1 MAQTLY
7 PNLATDADARD
18 RVERELLPSLPRV
31 RNERRTLDQSW
42 MRYYKIWAAD
52 RDQQAYH
59 GRSRVY
65 IPVGRQVIEN
75 WVQKLKRDLLAQG
88 QDSLFDIKSLRQSFD
103 ERRNGLKTL
112 FDYFLTKQMRIRR
125 KLTPFLRQLVT
136 YGTSPVALAWH
147 YDERLL
153 PVLRDIEDADGNLT
167 GKVERALETVV
178 QYVGPT
184 FRVCDVFGWY
194 VSPVTCADP
203 WDANLLFEE
212 LLISKARLK
221 EMGKQK
227 IGDDDALGHIF
238 ENVQEALDLDANS
251 AELSD
256 KFQSEQQRLNLKGF
270 NARVDAK
277 DPSRPR
283 DITEVYWR
291 TSLDNGPSS
300 WWRITIAGDR
310 IPLRIQKNP
319 FWHGYPPWL
328 AGKFVEV
335 VNEFYGR
342 GLPEVFDK
350 IQYFLNDI
358 ADQANDALVWSMNPI
373 AIINP
378 YGVQDP
384 TSIRMRP
391 GAKWLAEPDAIRFVE
406 PPKES
411 ATVGFQATAQFMG
424 LVSDVSN
431 STAFS
436 GAGGQQAR
444 GRGRALSTATGAQL
458 VATESLVQVRDVVE
472 NIEDAVFVPMLR
484 RMHSLTMQCMTRPL
498 ILRVAGVDG
507 ASLIEHK
514 ISAAD
519 VVGDFD
525 FEWLGSTQ
533 VQNQQVLAS
542 QLINYLQIA
551 SKIPPQL
558 LAQNGVQI
566 DFGQLLQQIWTYMG
580 LRDSKRIIK
589 PLKPMHSLDPRLEN
603 DLFVVGRGDEAQ
615 VVEGDNDDKH
625 LMVHDEGLVNPKL
638 EGWHR
643 AQLMQHIQQH
653 AVSKIAKE
661 VMQQQQAMAQQQQ
674 QLMGGGNG
682 AGRPPDQGMPV
693 ANPSRPN
700 GTTGLDDLF
709 RSLPRNIQ

>member
-7 PNLATDADARD
+7 PNLATDTEARD
-18 RVERELLPSLPRV
+18 LVETDLIPLLPRI

-42 MRYYKIWAAD
+42 LRYYKIWAAD
-52 RDQQAYH
+52 RDQQAYQ

-88 QDSLFDIKSLRQSFD
+88 QDKLLEIKSLRQSFD

-112 FDYFLTKQMRIRR
+112 FNYFLTKHMRIRR
-125 KLTPFLRQLVT
+125 KLAPFLRQVVT
-136 YGTSPVALAWH
+136 YGTSPIAMAWR
-147 YDERLL
+147 YDERVL
-153 PVLRDIEDADGNLT
+153 PVLRDLEDADGNLT
-167 GKVERALETVV
+167 GKVERALEHVV

-194 VSPVTCADP
+194 ISPVTCADP
-203 WDANLLFEE
+203 ADANLIFEE
-212 LLISKARLK
+212 LLISRARLK

-227 IGDDDALGHIF
+227 VGDDEALGHVF
-238 ENVQEALDLDANS
+238 ENIQEALTLDINA

-256 KFQSEQQRLNLKGF
+256 KFQSEQQRLSLKGF
-270 NARVDAK
+270 SARTDAK
-277 DPSRPR
+277 DPNRPI

-291 TSLDNGPSS
+291 TNLDHTTST
-300 WWRITIAGDR
+300 WWRVTIAGDR
-310 IPLRIQKNP
+310 VPLRIQKNP
-319 FWHGYPPWL
+319 FWHGNPPWL

-358 ADQANDALVWSMNPI
+358 ADQANDALVWTMNPI
-373 AIINP
+373 AIIDP

-391 GAKWLAEPDAIRFVE
+391 GAKWLASPDAIKFVE
-406 PPKES
+406 PPKETP
-411 ATVGFQATAQFMG
+411 AVGFQATAQFMG
-424 LVSDVSN
+424 LISDVSN
-431 STAFS
+431 STAFAGAS
-436 GAGGQQAR
+436 GQSSR
-444 GRGRALSTATGAQL
+444 GRGKALATATGAQL
-458 VATESLVQVRDVVE
+458 VATEALVQVRDVVE
-472 NIEDAVFVPMLR
+472 NLEDQVFVPMLR
-484 RMHSLTMQCMTRPL
+484 QMHSLTMQCMTRPL
-498 ILRVAGVDG
+498 ILRVAGADG

-533 VQNQQVLAS
+533 VQNQQVLVS
-542 QLINYLQIA
+542 QLVNYLQIA

-558 LAQNGVQI
+558 LAQQGVQI
-566 DFGQLLQQIWTYMG
+566 DYAQILQQIWIYMG
-580 LRDSKRIIK
+580 MNNAESVIK

-603 DLFVVGRGDEAQ
+603 DLFVVGRGDEVT

-625 LMVHDEGLVNPKL
+625 LQAHDAGLANDKL

-653 AVSKIAKE
+653 AVSKIAKQ
-661 VMQQQQAMAQQQQ
+661 VMQQQRALLQQQ
-674 QLMGGGNG
+674 QLAAGPGGG
-682 AGRPPDQGMPV
+682 RPAEQGLAT

-709 RSLPRNIQ
+709 RGLPRNAQQ